1 MLSTAVAR
9 PLQLITRVMQWSSAV
24 IVMGITSYFIHLGPR
39 GQHLIYQEV
48 ISTLSVAFF
57 LPAFISPFMPTAL
70 SKFVLGIDVIFSY
83 LYASP
88 LLSHNPMQAN
98 RIEAGSRPSSS
109 PRKTITSRTATSTR
123 PRSSTAARK
132 RPTRLSSSW
141 HCMFLTPSLSCFEFC
156 GIEN

>member
-1 MLSTAVAR
+1 
-9 PLQLITRVMQWSSAV
+9 
-24 IVMGITSYFIHLGPR
+24 
-39 GQHLIYQEV
+39 
-48 ISTLSVAFF
+48 
-57 LPAFISPFMPTAL
+57 MPTAL

-109 PRKTITSRTATSTR
+109 PRKTTTSRIATSTR

-132 RPTRLSSSW
+132 SFHLPGIVCSSPLRCPVLNFAGSKTNAWNQLLHLRRDVPRDRLPFCIPSRECARAREECPRRCAC
-141 HCMFLTPSLSCFEFC
+141 HYYYGGLGACVVIANRFLRLV
-156 GIEN
+156 